1 MNHSLD
7 TIVQSLSKEEV
18 RFFKLFLKRTDSKNR
33 KDVDLF
39 DLIRRKNG
47 DYTTKDALKKLKTN
61 PKCVLVLAWN
71 FFNEIKKNN
80 QDLSKNFVSIS
91 ELKN

>member
-1 MNHSLD
+1 MNNALD

-18 RFFKLFLKRTDSKNR
+18 RFFKLFLKRTDNKNR

-47 DYTTKDALKKLKTN
+47 VYTTKDA
-61 PKCVLVLAWN
+61 
-71 FFNEIKKNN
+71 
-80 QDLSKNFVSIS
+80 
-91 ELKN
+91 

>member
-1 MNHSLD
+1 MNNALD

-39 DLIRRKNG
+39 DLMQ
-47 DYTTKDALKKLKTN
+47 KKK
-61 PKCVLVLAWN
+61 W
-71 FFNEIKKNN
+71 
-80 QDLSKNFVSIS
+80 
-91 ELKN
+91 